1 MRNKARWIL
10 LVLLAV
16 LALALVAC
24 DGDGYDRQEDPAP
37 TQAAAAPG
45 TFTTVDVRQAHDAL
59 SNGNDAIIVD
69 VRTAQEW
76 AQTGVPVGATLIP
89 LDEIAQR
96 AGELP
101 QDRPIYLICNS
112 GNRSRVAADALVER
126 GFTSVYNVDGGI
138 QAWLRAEL
146 PTEPYT
152 P

>member
-1 MRNKARWIL
+1 MRLSWTS
-10 LVLLAV
+10 
-16 LALALVAC
+16 
-24 DGDGYDRQEDPAP
+24 AP
-37 TQAAAAPG
+37 P
-45 TFTTVDVRQAHDAL
+45 
-59 SNGNDAIIVD
+59 
-69 VRTAQEW
+69 EW

-89 LDEIAQR
+89 RRIAQR
-96 AGELP
+96 GELP

-112 GNRSRVAADALVER
+112 GNRSRVADALVER